1 LRDSSKKI
9 VLLGMMTRI
18 PVAGVV
24 WQTIHYLL
32 GFERLGYEAY
42 YVEAHARTPSM
53 LMEREEEDSSAKAAA
68 FIDGV
73 MRRFG
78 MGDRWAFHGLHYDNR
93 CYGLRESELKQLY
106 GSALMLVNMHGGT
119 EPRPELHATDR
130 LVYLETDPVQLQTE
144 LHDGVQATFDFL
156 EPHCAFFTYAENY
169 RNPDCGLPVQDRF
182 PLHPTRQPVIMDF
195 WQGRRGTGDKLTTI
209 GNWRQPWRDV
219 ILDGERYSWSKHD
232 EFMKFI
238 DVPQHTSQAFELAL
252 SSYDPAD
259 RELLEGHGWG
269 VRHALDF
276 STDPDAYRDYITDS
290 RGEYSVAKD
299 QNVRLRTGWF
309 SDRSVTYLAAG
320 RPVINQDTGFSNV
333 FPTGEGLFAFS
344 TTEEIL
350 AAVEAINSDYERH
363 SRAAEEI
370 AREYFAHD
378 VVLGRMLKEVGVE
391 LASGRGYPVQ
401 SHGTAPFPPDLDIT
415 PVSRRPT
422 RLPAQTVSK
431 VATRPIPERHM
442 HPWPCRSA
450 SIVVVTHDNLEFS
463 RMSLE
468 AVIECTEYPHHEVIV
483 VDNGS
488 RDGTVPW
495 LRDLAA
501 ANPRVSVVLNP
512 VNGGFARACNQ
523 GLAIAR
529 GRLLVLLNDDTL
541 VPPGWLPRLVRP
553 LDDPDVGLA
562 GAVTNRIGNEA
573 EVPADYS
580 TWGEMLEFA
589 AARAREHEGQV
600 FDIPTL
606 TMFCMAMRR
615 DTFERLGPLDQRF
628 EIGLLEDDDYSMR
641 ARRAGYRLVCA
652 EDAFVHHFGETSFGK
667 LVSSGAYNQLLEAN
681 KRRFEEKWGEPWRP
695 YERRPDPAYQRLTQR
710 IREIVADTVPPGAT
724 VLMVS
729 KGDDELLRLEGH
741 SARHFPAA
749 QDGTWAGHHPSD
761 SAAAVAAL
769 EGMRAAGGQ
778 FIVFPHTGMWWLEHY
793 PGLTE
798 HLEQRYETVVR
809 EEDTCVI
816 FALNGKTT

>member
-1 LRDSSKKI
+1 MRSSKKI

-68 FIDGV
+68 FIDRV

-78 MGDRWAFHGLHYDNR
+78 MADRWAFHGLHYDNR
-93 CYGLRESELKQLY
+93 CYGLSEGELRRLY
-106 GSALMLVNMHGGT
+106 DSALMMVNMHGGT
-119 EPRPELHATDR
+119 EPRPELYATDR
-130 LVYLETDPVQLQTE
+130 LVYLETDPVQLQAE
-144 LHDGVQATFDFL
+144 LHQGVQATLDFL
-156 EPHCAFFTYAENY
+156 EPHCAFFSYAENY
-169 RNPDCGLPVQDRF
+169 GNPDCGLPFQDRF

-195 WQGRRGTGDKLTTI
+195 WQGRPGAGEQLTTI

-219 ILDGERYSWSKHD
+219 VLDGERYSWSKHN

-238 DVPQHTSQAFELAL
+238 DLPQRTPQPFELAL

-259 RELLEGHGWG
+259 QELLEGHGWQ

-276 STDPDAYRDYITDS
+276 SIDPDDYRDYIAGS

-309 SDRSVTYLAAG
+309 SDRSATYLAAG

-344 TTEEIL
+344 TMEEIL
-350 AAVEAINSDYERH
+350 AAVEAINSDYPRH

-370 AREYFAHD
+370 ARQYFAHD
-378 VVLGRMLKEVGVE
+378 VVLGRLLREVGEE
-391 LASGRGYPVQ
+391 LTSGRGYPVR
-401 SHGTAPFPPDLDIT
+401 SHGTAPFEPDLDIT

-422 RLPAQTVSK
+422 RLPHATVE
-431 VATRPIPERHM
+431 AIARRPVPERHV
-442 HPWPCRSA
+442 HPWPCPGA
-450 SIVVVTHDNLEFS
+450 SIVIVTHDNLLFS
-463 RMSLE
+463 RMTLE
-468 AVIECTEYPHHEVIV
+468 SVIACTEYPCHEVIV

-488 RDGTVPW
+488 RDGTAAW
-495 LRDLAA
+495 LYELAA
-501 ANPRVSVVLNP
+501 SNPRVRLVMNP
-512 VNGGFARACNQ
+512 GNVGFARACNQ
-523 GLAIAR
+523 GLALAR
-529 GRLLVLLNDDTL
+529 GDVLVLLNDDTL
-541 VPPGWLPRLVRP
+541 VPPGWLPRLMRP
-553 LDDPDVGLA
+553 LGDADVGLV

-573 EVPADYS
+573 EVPTEY
-580 TWGEMLEFA
+580 TNWGEMLEFA
-589 AARAREHEGQV
+589 GARAREREDQV
-600 FDIPTL
+600 FDIATV
-606 TMFCMAMRR
+606 TMFCLAMRR

-628 EIGLLEDDDYSMR
+628 EVGLLEDDDYSMR

-667 LVSSGAYNQLLEAN
+667 LVSSGAYNELLAAN
-681 KRRFEEKWGEPWRP
+681 KRRFEDKWGEPWQP
-695 YERRPDPAYQRLTQR
+695 YDRRPNPAYQRLTQR
-710 IREIVADTVPPGAT
+710 IREIVADTLPAGAT
-724 VLMVS
+724 VLVVS
-729 KGDDELLRLEGH
+729 KGDEELLHIEGH

-749 QDGTWAGHHPSD
+749 DDGTWAGHHPTDSD
-761 SAAAVAAL
+761 EAVAAL
-769 EGMRAAGGQ
+769 EAMRAAGGE
-778 FIVFPHTGMWWLEHY
+778 FIVFPRTGMWWLEHY
-793 PGLTE
+793 RGLTE
-798 HLEQRYETVVR
+798 HLEQRYRAIVR

-816 FALNGKTT
+816 FALSENGK

>member
-1 LRDSSKKI
+1 LRSSKKI

-68 FIDGV
+68 FIDRV

-78 MGDRWAFHGLHYDNR
+78 MADRWAFHGLHYDNR
-93 CYGLRESELKQLY
+93 CYGLSEGELRRLY
-106 GSALMLVNMHGGT
+106 DSALMMVNMHGGT
-119 EPRPELHATDR
+119 EPRPELYATDR
-130 LVYLETDPVQLQTE
+130 LVYLETDPVQLQAE
-144 LHDGVQATFDFL
+144 LHQGVQATLDFL
-156 EPHCAFFTYAENY
+156 EPHCAFFSYAENY
-169 RNPDCGLPVQDRF
+169 GNPDCGLPFQDRF

-195 WQGRRGTGDKLTTI
+195 WQGRPGAGEQLTTI

-219 ILDGERYSWSKHD
+219 VLDGERYSWSKHN

-238 DVPQHTSQAFELAL
+238 DLPQRTPQPFELAL

-259 RELLEGHGWG
+259 QELLEGHGWQ

-276 STDPDAYRDYITDS
+276 SIDPDDYRDYIAGS

-309 SDRSVTYLAAG
+309 SDRSATYLAAG

-344 TTEEIL
+344 TMEEIL
-350 AAVEAINSDYERH
+350 AAVEAINSDYPRH

-370 AREYFAHD
+370 ARQYFAHD
-378 VVLGRMLKEVGVE
+378 VVLGRLLREVGEE
-391 LASGRGYPVQ
+391 LTSGRGYPVR
-401 SHGTAPFPPDLDIT
+401 SHGTAPFEPDLDIT

-422 RLPAQTVSK
+422 RLPHATVE
-431 VATRPIPERHM
+431 AIARRPVPERHV
-442 HPWPCRSA
+442 HPWPCPGA
-450 SIVVVTHDNLEFS
+450 SIVIVTHDNLLFS
-463 RMSLE
+463 RMTLE
-468 AVIECTEYPHHEVIV
+468 SVIACTEYPCHEVIV

-488 RDGTVPW
+488 RDGTAAW
-495 LRDLAA
+495 LYELAA
-501 ANPRVSVVLNP
+501 SNPRVRLVMNP
-512 VNGGFARACNQ
+512 GNVGFARACNQ
-523 GLAIAR
+523 GLALAR
-529 GRLLVLLNDDTL
+529 GDVLVLLNDDTL
-541 VPPGWLPRLVRP
+541 VPPGWLPRLMRP
-553 LDDPDVGLA
+553 LGDADVGLV

-573 EVPADYS
+573 EVPTEY
-580 TWGEMLEFA
+580 TNWGEMLEFA
-589 AARAREHEGQV
+589 GARAREREDQV
-600 FDIPTL
+600 FDIATV
-606 TMFCMAMRR
+606 TMFCLAMRR

-628 EIGLLEDDDYSMR
+628 EVGLLEDDDYSMR

-667 LVSSGAYNQLLEAN
+667 LVSSGAYNELLAAN
-681 KRRFEEKWGEPWRP
+681 KRRFEDKWGEPWQP
-695 YERRPDPAYQRLTQR
+695 YDRRPNPAYQRLTQR
-710 IREIVADTVPPGAT
+710 IREIVADTLPAGAT
-724 VLMVS
+724 VLVVS
-729 KGDDELLRLEGH
+729 KGDEELLHIEGH

-749 QDGTWAGHHPSD
+749 DDGTWAGHHPTDSD
-761 SAAAVAAL
+761 EAVAAL
-769 EGMRAAGGQ
+769 EAMRAAGGE
-778 FIVFPHTGMWWLEHY
+778 FIVFPRTGMWWLEHY
-793 PGLTE
+793 RGLTE
-798 HLEQRYETVVR
+798 HLEQRYRAIVR

-816 FALNGKTT
+816 FALSENGK

>member
-1 LRDSSKKI
+1 MLRSSKKI

-68 FIDGV
+68 FIDRV

-78 MGDRWAFHGLHYDNR
+78 MADRWAFHGLHYDKL
-93 CYGLRESELKQLY
+93 CYGLSEGELRRLY
-106 GSALMLVNMHGGT
+106 DSALMMVNMHGGT
-119 EPRPELHATDR
+119 QPRPELYATDR
-130 LVYLETDPVQLQTE
+130 LVYLETDPVQLQAE
-144 LHDGVQATFDFL
+144 LHQGVQATLDFL
-156 EPHCAFFTYAENY
+156 EPHCAFFSYAENY
-169 RNPDCGLPVQDRF
+169 GNPDCRLPFQDRF

-195 WQGRRGTGDKLTTI
+195 WQGRPGAGEQLTTI

-219 ILDGERYSWSKHD
+219 ILDGERYSWSKHN

-238 DVPQHTSQAFELAL
+238 DLPQRTPQQFELAL
-252 SSYDPAD
+252 SSYEPAD
-259 RELLEGHGWG
+259 QELLEGHGWQ

-276 STDPDAYRDYITDS
+276 SIDPDDYRDYITAS

-309 SDRSVTYLAAG
+309 SDRSATYLAAG

-344 TTEEIL
+344 TMEEIL
-350 AAVEAINSDYERH
+350 AAVEAINSDYPRH

-378 VVLGRMLKEVGVE
+378 VVLGRLLREVGEE
-391 LASGRGYPVQ
+391 LTSGRGYPVR
-401 SHGTAPFPPDLDIT
+401 SHGTAPFEPDLEIT

-422 RLPAQTVSK
+422 RLPHETVETI
-431 VATRPIPERHM
+431 ARRPVPERHV
-442 HPWPCRSA
+442 HPWPCPAA
-450 SIVVVTHDNLEFS
+450 SIVIVTHDNLLFS
-463 RMSLE
+463 RMTLE
-468 AVIECTEYPHHEVIV
+468 SVIACTEYPGHEVIV

-488 RDGTVPW
+488 RDGTTAW
-495 LRDLAA
+495 LYELAA
-501 ANPRVSVVLNP
+501 ANPRVRLVMNP
-512 VNGGFARACNQ
+512 GNVGFARACNQ
-523 GLAIAR
+523 GLALAR
-529 GRLLVLLNDDTL
+529 GDILVLLNDDTL
-541 VPPGWLPRLVRP
+541 VPPGWLPRLMRP
-553 LDDPDVGLA
+553 LDDPDIGLV

-573 EVPADYS
+573 EVPTDY
-580 TWGEMLEFA
+580 TNWGEMLEFA
-589 AARAREHEGQV
+589 GARARDREDQV
-600 FDIPTL
+600 LDIATV
-606 TMFCMAMRR
+606 TMFCLAMRR
-615 DTFERLGPLDQRF
+615 DTFQRLGPLDQRF
-628 EIGLLEDDDYSMR
+628 EVGMLEDDDYSMR

-667 LVSSGAYNQLLEAN
+667 LVSSGAYNELLAAN
-681 KRRFEEKWGEPWRP
+681 KRRFEDKWGEPWQP
-695 YERRPDPAYQRLTQR
+695 YDRRPNPAYQRLTQR
-710 IREIVADTVPPGAT
+710 IREIVADALPAGAT
-724 VLMVS
+724 VLVVS
-729 KGDDELLRLEGH
+729 KGDEELLRIEGH
-741 SARHFPAA
+741 SARHFPATD
-749 QDGTWAGHHPSD
+749 DGSWAGHHPTDSD
-761 SAAAVAAL
+761 EAVATL
-769 EGMRAAGGQ
+769 EAMRAAGGE
-778 FIVFPHTGMWWLEHY
+778 FIVFPSTGMWWLEHY

-798 HLEQRYETVVR
+798 HLEQRYEAIVR

-816 FALNGKTT
+816 FALSENGK

>member
-1 LRDSSKKI
+1 
-9 VLLGMMTRI
+9 MMTNI

-42 YVEAHARTPSM
+42 YVEAHARTPGM

-68 FIDGV
+68 FIDRV

-78 MGDRWAFHGLHYDNR
+78 MADRWAFHGLHYDNR
-93 CYGLRESELKQLY
+93 CYGLSEGELRRLY
-106 GSALMLVNMHGGT
+106 DSALMMVNMHGGT
-119 EPRPELHATDR
+119 DPRPELYATDR
-130 LVYLETDPVQLQTE
+130 LVYLETDPVQLQAE
-144 LHDGVQATFDFL
+144 LHEGVQATLDFL
-156 EPHCAFFTYAENY
+156 EPHCAFFSYAENY
-169 RNPDCGLPVQDRF
+169 GNPDCGLPFQDRF

-195 WQGRRGTGDKLTTI
+195 WQGRPGAREQLTTI

-238 DVPQHTSQAFELAL
+238 ELPRQTPQTFELAL

-259 RELLEGHGWG
+259 QEMLEGHGWK

-276 STDPDAYRDYITDS
+276 SIDPDDYRDYIVAS

-309 SDRSVTYLAAG
+309 SDRSATYLAAG

-344 TTEEIL
+344 TMDEIL
-350 AAVEAINSDYERH
+350 AAVEAINSDYQRH

-378 VVLGRMLKEVGVE
+378 VVLGRLLRDVGVE
-391 LASGRGYPVQ
+391 LTSGRGYPVS
-401 SHGTAPFPPDLDIT
+401 SHGTAPFPADLDIT

-422 RLPAQTVSK
+422 RLPQPTVE
-431 VATRPIPERHM
+431 AIAGRPVPERHV
-442 HPWPCRSA
+442 HPWPCPLA
-450 SIVVVTHDNLEFS
+450 SIVIVTHDNLLFS
-463 RMSLE
+463 RMTLE
-468 AVIECTEYPHHEVIV
+468 SVIACTEYPGYEVIV

-488 RDGTVPW
+488 CDGTAEW
-495 LRDLAA
+495 LHELAA
-501 ANPRVSVVLNP
+501 ANPRVRLVMNP
-512 VNGGFARACNQ
+512 ANAGFARACNQ
-523 GLAIAR
+523 GLALAR
-529 GRLLVLLNDDTL
+529 GEVLVLLNDDTL
-541 VPPGWLPRLVRP
+541 VPPGWLPRLMRP
-553 LDDPDVGLA
+553 LDDPDVGLV

-573 EVPADYS
+573 EVPTEYT
-580 TWGEMLEFA
+580 TWGEMLAFA
-589 AARAREHEGQV
+589 GARAQEFEGQV
-600 FDIPTL
+600 FDIPTV
-606 TMFCMAMRR
+606 TMFCLAMRR
-615 DTFERLGPLDQRF
+615 DAFERLGPLDQRF
-628 EIGLLEDDDYSMR
+628 EVGLLEDDDYSMS

-667 LVSSGAYNQLLEAN
+667 LVSSGVYNELLAAN
-681 KRRFEEKWGEPWRP
+681 KLRFEEKWGEPWQP
-695 YERRPDPAYQRLTQR
+695 YDRRPNPAYQRLTQR
-710 IREIVADTVPPGAT
+710 IREIVADTLPAGAT
-724 VLMVS
+724 VLVVS
-729 KGDDELLRLEGH
+729 KGDEELLRIEGH

-749 QDGTWAGHHPSD
+749 DDGSWAGHHPTDSD
-761 SAAAVAAL
+761 EAVAAL
-769 EGMRAAGGQ
+769 EAMRAAGGE

-793 PGLTE
+793 RGLTE
-798 HLEQRYETVVR
+798 HLEQRYEAIVR

-816 FALNGKTT
+816 FALSENGK

>member
-1 LRDSSKKI
+1 LRSAGKKV

-78 MGDRWAFHGLHYDNR
+78 MADRWAFHGLHYDNR
-93 CYGLRESELKQLY
+93 CYGLSEGELRRLY
-106 GSALMLVNMHGGT
+106 DSALMMVNMHGGT
-119 EPRPELHATDR
+119 EPRPELYATDR
-130 LVYLETDPVQLQTE
+130 LVYLETDPVQLQAE
-144 LHDGVQATFDFL
+144 LHEGVQATLDFL
-156 EPHCAFFTYAENY
+156 EPHCAFFSYGENY
-169 RNPDCGLPVQDRF
+169 GNPDCGLPFQDRF

-195 WQGRRGTGDKLTTI
+195 WRGRPGAGEKLTTV

-232 EFMKFI
+232 EFMKFV
-238 DVPQHTSQAFELAL
+238 DLPRRTAQPFELAL

-259 RELLEGHGWG
+259 QEMLEGHGWQ

-276 STDPDAYRDYITDS
+276 STDPDAYRDYITNS

-309 SDRSVTYLAAG
+309 SDRSATYLAAG
-320 RPVINQDTGFSNV
+320 RPVINQDTGFGNV
-333 FPTGEGLFAFS
+333 LPTGEGLFAFS
-344 TTEEIL
+344 TTDEIL
-350 AAVEAINSDYERH
+350 AAVEAINSDYGRH
-363 SRAAEEI
+363 SRAAEEL
-370 AREYFAHD
+370 AHEYFAHD
-378 VVLGRMLKEVGVE
+378 VVLGRLLEDVGVE
-391 LASGRGYPVQ
+391 LCSGRGYPVQ
-401 SHGTAPFPPDLDIT
+401 SHGNRPLPPDLDIT

-422 RLPAQTVSK
+422 RLPERTVAA
-431 VATRPIPERHM
+431 VEARAIPERHVQ
-442 HPWPCRSA
+442 PWPCPAA
-450 SIVVVTHDNLEFS
+450 SIVVVTHDNLLFS
-463 RMSLE
+463 RLSLE
-468 AVIECTEYPHHEVIV
+468 SVIACTEYPHHEVIV

-488 RDGTVPW
+488 RDGTVEW
-495 LRDLAA
+495 LHGLAA
-501 ANPRVSVVLNP
+501 ANPRVRLVLNP
-512 VNGGFARACNQ
+512 QNGGFARACNQ

-529 GRLLVLLNDDTL
+529 GDVLVLLNDDTL
-541 VPPGWLPRLVRP
+541 VPPGWLPRLLRP
-553 LDDPDVGLA
+553 LDDPDVGLV
-562 GAVTNRIGNEA
+562 GAVTNRIANEA
-573 EVPADYS
+573 EVPAEYA

-589 AARAREHEGQV
+589 AARARDHEDQV
-600 FDIPTL
+600 FDIATVI
-606 TMFCMAMRR
+606 MFCMGMRR

-652 EDAFVHHFGETSFGK
+652 EDAFVHHFGETSLGK
-667 LVSSGAYNQLLEAN
+667 LVSSGTYNELLEAN

-695 YERRPDPAYQRLTQR
+695 HERRPNPAYQRLTQR
-710 IREIVADTVPPGAT
+710 IREIVADTLPTGAT

-729 KGDDELLRLEGH
+729 KGDEELLNIEGH
-741 SARHFPAA
+741 STRHFPAA
-749 QDGTWAGHHPSD
+749 DDGSWAGHHPTDSD
-761 SAAAVAAL
+761 EAVAAL
-769 EGMRAAGGQ
+769 EAMRAAGGE
-778 FIVFPHTGMWWLEHY
+778 FIVFPRTGMWWLEHY
-793 PGLTE
+793 RGFTE
-798 HLEQRYETVVR
+798 HLEQRYEAIVR

-816 FALNGKTT
+816 FALSENGK